1 MSKRIELYD
10 TTLRDGTQ
18 MQGVNLSLKD
28 KLELTTALDKL
39 GVDYIECGYP
49 LSNPKD
55 AKLFE
60 ELATRTFRHA
70 KITAFGM
77 TRRRGVEAKDDVGMN
92 ALLDSGAPVITI
104 VGKTW
109 DLHLRDVLRVSD
121 EENIEMIA
129 DSVGLMVERGRE
141 CFYDAE
147 HFFDGYN
154 SNPDYALA
162 TLGAALDAGASRL
175 VLCDTNGGA
184 TTEAI
189 SSTIAVVLANYPD
202 AKLGVHC
209 HNDSD
214 LAVANSLAAIT
225 AGAMQ
230 VQGTINGIG
239 ERCGNANLISVAA
252 NLHFKYDCDVLIDGA
267 IKKLTHIS
275 CLVNELA
282 NLNPND
288 GQSYVGPAAFAH
300 KGGMHVH
307 AVQRNT
313 KTYEHIDPES
323 VGNLRQ
329 ILVSELSGVSNIAAT
344 VDPKFNIADD
354 RDAQKRILQRL
365 MELENDGYEFEAAQA
380 SLEMLVRKT
389 LGGQWYHPLWI
400 LDHYRCIIARTPSG
414 ISSEAT
420 VKIVVHGQTWHTVS
434 ESGGPVDSLFGAM
447 QRALESAY
455 PTVSE
460 LHLKDYRVRVINTEA
475 GAAARVRVAIDWRDK
490 TSGQYFTTVGVDQN
504 VIDASWLALNDA
516 IQYKLLSEEEAASV

>member
-1 MSKRIELYD
+1 MTNRIELYD

-60 ELATRTFRHA
+60 ELAKRTFQNA
-70 KITAFGM
+70 KIAAFGM

-121 EENIEMIA
+121 EDNIEMIS

-147 HFFDGYN
+147 HFFDGYA
-154 SNPDYALA
+154 SNPDYALE
-162 TLGAALDAGASRL
+162 TLGAALTAGASRL

-184 TTEAI
+184 TTEQI
-189 SSTIAVVLANYPD
+189 SSAITTVLETYPD
-202 AKLGVHC
+202 AKVGVHC

-225 AGAMQ
+225 AGAVQ

-239 ERCGNANLISVAA
+239 ERCGNANLVSLAA
-252 NLHFKYDCDVLIDGA
+252 NLHFKYGKEVLLEGSIEN
-267 IKKLTHIS
+267 LTRIS
-275 CLVNELA
+275 RLVNELA
-282 NLNPND
+282 NLNPYD
-288 GQSYVGPAAFAH
+288 GQPYVGTAAFAH

-313 KTYEHIDPES
+313 KTYEHIEPES

-344 VDPKFNIADD
+344 VDPKFDIADD
-354 RDAQKRILQRL
+354 RDAQRRILERL
-365 MELENDGYEFEAAQA
+365 MDLENSGYEFEAAQA
-380 SLEMLVRKT
+380 SMEMLVRKT
-389 LGGQWYHPLWI
+389 LGDQWYHPLWT
-400 LDHYRCIIARTPSG
+400 LDHYRCIIARTPNG
-414 ISSEAT
+414 LASEAT
-420 VKIVVHGQTWHTVS
+420 VKLVIHDQPCHTVS
-434 ESGGPVDSLFGAM
+434 EAEGPVDSLFCAM
-447 QRALESAY
+447 KSALTKAY
-455 PTVSE
+455 PTVTE
-460 LHLKDYRVRVINTEA
+460 LHLSDYRVRVINTEA
-475 GAAARVRVAIDWRDK
+475 GTAACVRVAIDWHDK
-490 TSGQYFTTVGVDQN
+490 TSGTYFTTVGVDQN

-516 IQYKLLSEEEAASV
+516 IEYKLLSEEEADA